1 MPPTHKGPAA
11 AAGLLIPCL
20 GSVEGETEV
29 RSRDWRHGR
38 IESSPVKSRFLMVP
52 FDIGESF
59 CLKHG
64 GRFWRMLCIP
74 RTLRPQSFRRQ
85 R

>member
-1 MPPTHKGPAA
+1 MPPTPKGPA

-20 GSVEGETEV
+20 GLVEGETGV
-29 RSRDWRHGR
+29 RSRDWRPGR
-38 IESSPVKSRFLMVP
+38 IESSEVKSGCRWFLSMLP
-52 FDIGESF
+52 SCSF
-59 CLKHG
+59 LKHG
-64 GRFWRMLCIP
+64 GRFWRMRCLP

>member
-1 MPPTHKGPAA
+1 MPPTPKGPAA

-20 GSVEGETEV
+20 GSVEGETGV
-29 RSRDWRHGR
+29 RSRDWRPGR
-38 IESSPVKSRFLMVP
+38 IESSEVKSGFSMVP
-52 FDIGESF
+52 FDVAESF

-64 GRFWRMLCIP
+64 GRFWRMRCLP